1 MRARLLTTLLTVAAV
16 ALTGCGRGGGAALG
30 GTDRAVRGIDI
41 NPLPRDQVRDGGD
54 LRLPLLAMPNNY
66 NYNQVDGRHVDVL
79 ALAGAVLP
87 ALFRATADGRLA
99 GNPDYL
105 VSAQVTSTAPQ
116 VVTYTVNPDATWT
129 DGTPIT
135 WRDFAAYWHSS
146 SGTDPAYRAA
156 GTTGY
161 DSISS
166 VTRGADD
173 RQAVITFGGPYAEWR
188 NLFNPFLPAALTSTA
203 AAFNT
208 AWRTSL
214 PISAGPFAVDTL
226 DPVAKTITLT
236 RNPRWWG
243 PRPKLDRI
251 IFKVYD
257 LSATPDALANN
268 ELDFYKIGP
277 NVDLLRRAEQTPG
290 AAIRRAP
297 SRYYTQVSFN
307 AAAGAPLADPQ
318 LRVAVARSI
327 DRAGITR
334 RMLGQIEPEARPDGN
349 HLYAP
354 GTAEYRDN
362 SDALPFD
369 PGHANQTLD
378 QLGYPPATAA
388 SNARQRGGQPL
399 RLRLIYGAAA
409 SYQDIATA
417 VRDQLERLG
426 VSVDLRQYPSNEIF
440 PNLSGGNFDMAL
452 FTWYDTAS
460 PLSDAMD
467 IYRSPVGDN
476 PRLNYGRVSN
486 AELDALLAQGIAE
499 PDEARRAAIGNQ
511 IDRLIWREAHS
522 VPLYAWPGAVAV
534 RANLANFGAFGFAD
548 TDYINAGFAI

>member
-1 MRARLLTTLLTVAAV
+1 MVLTS
-16 ALTGCGRGGGAALG
+16 CGWGGGAAVNG
-30 GTDRAVRGIDI
+30 RDRAVARTDI

-87 ALFRATADGRLA
+87 GLFRATADGGLA

-105 VSAQVTSTAPQ
+105 AAAEMTSTAPQ
-116 VVTYTVNPDATWT
+116 VVTYTLNPRATWT

-146 SGTDPAYRAA
+146 SGTDPAFRAA

-161 DSISS
+161 DAISS
-166 VTRGADD
+166 VTRGVDD
-173 RQAVITFGGPYAEWR
+173 RQAVITFDRRYAEWR

-203 AAFNT
+203 QAFNT

-214 PISAGPFAVDTL
+214 PVSAGPFAVDTI
-226 DPVAKTITLT
+226 DPVAKTITLA

-243 PRPKLDRI
+243 NRPKLDRI
-251 IFKVYD
+251 IFKVYEP
-257 LSATPDALANN
+257 SATPDALANN

-290 AAIRRAP
+290 AAVRRAP
-297 SRYYTQVSFN
+297 SRYYTQVGFN
-307 AAAGAPLADPQ
+307 AAPGAPLADPQ
-318 LRVAVARSI
+318 LRVAVAQSI

-334 RMLGQIEPEARPDGN
+334 RMLGQIEPHGSPDGN

-354 GTAEYRDN
+354 GTAAYRDN
-362 SDALPFD
+362 SDALPYD
-369 PGHANQTLD
+369 PAHAQQVLES
-378 QLGYPPATAA
+378 LGFARAGDG
-388 SNARQRGGQPL
+388 RQRGGTPL
-399 RLRLIYGAAA
+399 RLRLIYGDAP

-417 VRDQLERLG
+417 VREQLERVG
-426 VSVDLRQYPSNEIF
+426 ISIDPRQYPSNEIF
-440 PNLSGGNFDMAL
+440 PNLAGGNFDLAL
-452 FTWYDTAS
+452 FSWYGTAS
-460 PLSDAMD
+460 PLSDSMD
-467 IYRSPVGDN
+467 IYRGPVGDN
-476 PRLNYGRVSN
+476 PRLNFGRVSN
-486 AELDALLAQGIAE
+486 AELEALFTQGIAE

-511 IDRLIWREAHS
+511 IDRLIWQEAHS
-522 VPLYAWPGAVAV
+522 VILYAWPGAVAV

-548 TDYINAGFAI
+548 ADYLNAGFAL